1 MKIKQYRPYL
11 FMFLAFVG
19 FLVVQFSLD
28 EFPLMAKESPS
39 CAKKKSIYEQEYLN
53 SSFPMPDKSS
63 TDLKLVH
70 KDLVILNF
78 WASWCTPCL
87 KEFPSLVRF
96 YDKYKENAFV
106 LGVNNDEESPK
117 KTISKIKKKYKL
129 NFDSAMDPNSEITSN
144 IFKVLDIPT
153 TLVFYKGKLAHCSE
167 GDMNFMKSSFI
178 KKIDRLLK
186 K

>member
-1 MKIKQYRPYL
+1 
-11 FMFLAFVG
+11 MFLAFLG

-28 EFPLMAKESPS
+28 EFPLMAKESQS
-39 CAKKKSIYEQEYLN
+39 CAKKKSVYEQQYLK
-53 SSFPMPDKSS
+53 STFPMPDKSLM
-63 TDLKLVH
+63 DLKLIH

-87 KEFPSLVRF
+87 KEFPSLIKF
-96 YDKYKENAFV
+96 YDKYKENTFV
-106 LGVNNDEESPK
+106 LGVNNDEENPK
-117 KTISKIKKKYKL
+117 KTIAKIKKKYKL
-129 NFDSAMDPNSEITSN
+129 NFDSSMDPNSEVTSSM
-144 IFKVLDIPT
+144 FKVLDIPT

-167 GDMNFMKSSFI
+167 GDMDFMKPSFT